1 MSAQLY
7 LSRLVDDG
15 RTHRGLRRASLRTGG
30 PARVGR
36 VRRVLKQRKP

>member
-15 RTHRGLRRASLRTGG
+15 RTHRAPRRAARTGE
-30 PARVGR
+30 ATRRER
-36 VRRVLKQRKP
+36 VRRVLKQRKH